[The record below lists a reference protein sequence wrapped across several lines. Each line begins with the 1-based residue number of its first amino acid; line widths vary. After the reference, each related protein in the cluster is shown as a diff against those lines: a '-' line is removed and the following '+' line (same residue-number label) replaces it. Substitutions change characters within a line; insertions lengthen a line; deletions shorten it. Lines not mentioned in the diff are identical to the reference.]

1 MRLKEFLEYASYDTT
16 ISVTNLN
23 GKVLEEIEAGENMKS
38 KYEDDLVI
46 VVHPTSK
53 NNLNVCL
60 MIV

>member
-1 MRLKEFLEYASYDTT
+1 MRLNEFLEYASYDTT

-23 GKVLEEIEAGENMKS
+23 GEVLEEIEAGENMKS
-38 KYEDDLVI
+38 KYEDNLVI
-46 VVHPTSK
+46 AVHPTSK

>member
-1 MRLKEFLEYASYDTT
+1 MRLNEFLEYASYDTI

-23 GKVLEEIEAGENMKS
+23 GEVLEEIEAGENMKS

-46 VVHPTSK
+46 AVRPTSK